1 MTSSLSQ
8 LTNSQNHS
16 HSIPHYRHRSIMT
29 QIANGRHVVAG
40 AIINSQVTANC
51 LPSVNSVQRRRRS
64 KAARQ
69 KLFNGNFLSVVTT
82 TSSTTTQNNK
92 NHIVADSYLAA

>member
-1 MTSSLSQ
+1 MTSSPSQ
-8 LTNSQNHS
+8 LTNSQNHH
-16 HSIPHYRHRSIMT
+16 HSFSNYRPRSIMT
-29 QIANGRHVVAG
+29 QIANGRHVAAG
-40 AIINSQVTANC
+40 AIINTQLTANC

-64 KAARQ
+64 KAARK

-82 TSSTTTQNNK
+82 PSSTTTQNNQ

>member
-1 MTSSLSQ
+1 
-8 LTNSQNHS
+8 
-16 HSIPHYRHRSIMT
+16 MT

-69 KLFNGNFLSVVTT
+69 KLFNGNYLSVVTT
-82 TSSTTTQNNK
+82 VSPSNKTNPITQN
-92 NHIVADSYLAA
+92 HILADHGLVA